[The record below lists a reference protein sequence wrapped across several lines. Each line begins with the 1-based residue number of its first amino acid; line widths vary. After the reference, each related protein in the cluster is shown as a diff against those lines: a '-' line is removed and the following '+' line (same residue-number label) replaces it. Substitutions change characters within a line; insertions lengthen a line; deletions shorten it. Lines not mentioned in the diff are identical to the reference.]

1 VIVGYA
7 SIAKTVAQSHMRRRP
22 VMRDATRFVGL
33 DVHADTIAVAVAEPG
48 RGEVRSLGIIPND
61 ASSVRKLIQKLGKKD
76 LKVCYE
82 AGPTGFALYW
92 QLAELGIECEV
103 IAPTLIPKKA
113 GERIKTDRR
122 DAAKLARCYRA
133 GDLTPIWI
141 PDQAHEALRDLVR
154 AREAAKYDQHRAR
167 QRLGKFLLRAAKK
180 PPPGNSSWSVKYVD
194 WIRTLKFEH
203 VAQQATLIDYL
214 AEVDHASERIAR
226 LEKAIED
233 AILQASPQVQAVIAG
248 LQALRGVAK
257 LSAVTL
263 AVEIGSFS
271 RFETAKQLMAYCGVV
286 PSEHSSGNSRRQ
298 GAITKTGNAH
308 VRRVL
313 FEASWGCRHRPNLG
327 TQLKQRQRGLSAAA
341 TEIAWKAQHRLHRR
355 YLALSARGKPSAK
368 VMGAVG
374 RELLGF
380 IWAVAV
386 QIEREHAACRLE
398 TKEAA

>member
-1 VIVGYA
+1 M
-7 SIAKTVAQSHMRRRP
+7 KE
-22 VMRDATRFVGL
+22 ATRFVGL
-33 DVHADTIAVAVAEPG
+33 DVHAETIAVAVAEPG

-61 ASSVRKLIQKLGKKD
+61 VTSVRKLIQKLGKKD

-92 QLAELGIECEV
+92 QLVELDVECEV

-113 GERIKTDRR
+113 GDRIKTDRR
-122 DAAKLARCYRA
+122 DALKLARCFRA
-133 GDLTPIWI
+133 GDLTAVWV

-167 QRLGKFLLRAAKK
+167 QRLSKFLLRTARKA
-180 PPPGNSSWSVKYVD
+180 PSGSSTWSQKYVE
-194 WIRTLKFEH
+194 WIRTLKYDH
-203 VAQQATLIDYL
+203 VAQQATLVDYL
-214 AEVDHASERIAR
+214 AEVDHAGERIRR
-226 LEKAIED
+226 LEQAVDD
-233 AILQASPQVQAVIAG
+233 AVKQASPSVRAVIDG

-257 LSAVTL
+257 LSATTI

-286 PSEHSSGNSRRQ
+286 PSEHSSGNTRRQ

-313 FEASWGCRHRPNLG
+313 FESAWGCRHRPNLG
-327 TQLKQRQRGLSAAA
+327 AALKRRQRGLS
-341 TEIAWKAQHRLHRR
+341 TTTNEIAWKAQHRLYRR
-355 YLALSARGKPSAK
+355 YIALSARGKPSPK
-368 VMGAVG
+368 VLGAIG

-386 QIEREHAACRLE
+386 QIEHEHSAARPQKL
-398 TKEAA
+398 AA

>member
-1 VIVGYA
+1 
-7 SIAKTVAQSHMRRRP
+7 
-22 VMRDATRFVGL
+22 MRDATRFVGL
-33 DVHADTIAVAVAEPG
+33 DVHAETIAVAVAEPG
-48 RGEVRSLGIIPND
+48 RGEVRSLGIIPNEP
-61 ASSVRKLIQKLGKKD
+61 AAVRKLIQKLGKKD

-92 QLAELGIECEV
+92 QLAELGIDCDV

-122 DAAKLARCYRA
+122 DAAKLARSFRA
-133 GDLTPIWI
+133 GDLTAVWV

-167 QRLGKFLLRAAKK
+167 QRLSKFLLRTAKR
-180 PPPGNSSWSVKYVD
+180 PPNGGKTWSREYVE
-194 WIRTLKFEH
+194 WIRGLRYDH
-203 VAQQATLIDYL
+203 VAQEATKVDYL
-214 AEVDHASERIAR
+214 AEVDHASERIRR
-226 LEKAIED
+226 LEQAIDD
-233 AILQASPQVQAVIAG
+233 AVKQASPSVKAVIEG

-257 LSAVTL
+257 LSATTL

-286 PSEHSSGNSRRQ
+286 PSEHSSGTRRRQ

-313 FEASWGCRHRPNLG
+313 FESAWGCRHRPNLG
-327 TQLKQRQRGLSAAA
+327 ARLKERQRGLSA
-341 TEIAWKAQHRLHRR
+341 TTNEIALKAQHRLHRR
-355 YLALSARGKPSAK
+355 YIALSARGKPSPK
-368 VMGAVG
+368 VLGAIG

-386 QIEREHAACRLE
+386 QIEQEHAAA
-398 TKEAA
+398 TKRQKLAA

>member
-1 VIVGYA
+1 M
-7 SIAKTVAQSHMRRRP
+7 KE
-22 VMRDATRFVGL
+22 ATRFVGL
-33 DVHADTIAVAVAEPG
+33 DVHAETIAVAIAEPG

-61 ASSVRKLIQKLGKKD
+61 FASVRKLFQKLGKKD
-76 LKVCYE
+76 LRVCYE

-122 DAAKLARCYRA
+122 DALKLARCFRA
-133 GDLTPIWI
+133 GDLTAVWV

-167 QRLGKFLLRAAKK
+167 QRLSKFLLRTARKAPAGKT
-180 PPPGNSSWSVKYVD
+180 WSQKYVE
-194 WIRTLKFEH
+194 WIRTLKYDH
-203 VAQQATLIDYL
+203 VAQQATLVDYL
-214 AEVDHASERIAR
+214 AEVDHASERIRR
-226 LEKAIED
+226 LEQAIDD
-233 AILQASPQVQAVIAG
+233 AVKQASPSVRAVIDG

-257 LSAVTL
+257 LSATTI

-286 PSEHSSGNSRRQ
+286 PSERSSGTTRRQ

-313 FEASWGCRHRPNLG
+313 FESAWGCRHRPNLG
-327 TQLKQRQRGLSAAA
+327 ATLKQRQRGLS
-341 TEIAWKAQHRLHRR
+341 TTTNEIAWKAQHRLHRR
-355 YLALSARGKPSAK
+355 YIALSARGKPSPK
-368 VMGAVG
+368 VLGAIG

-380 IWAVAV
+380 IWAIAV
-386 QIEREHAACRLE
+386 QVEHEHAAANKPQQL
-398 TKEAA
+398 AA

>member
-1 VIVGYA
+1 
-7 SIAKTVAQSHMRRRP
+7 MNE
-22 VMRDATRFVGL
+22 ATRFLGL
-33 DVHADTIAVAVAEPG
+33 DVHAQTIAVAVAEPG
-48 RGEVRSLGIIPND
+48 RGEVRSLGIIPNEPT
-61 ASSVRKLIQKLGKKD
+61 AVRKLIQKLGKKN
-76 LKVCYE
+76 LRACYE

-92 QLAELGIECEV
+92 QLAELGVECDV

-113 GERIKTDRR
+113 GERIKTDKR
-122 DAAKLARCYRA
+122 DALKLARCFRA
-133 GDLTPIWI
+133 GDLTAVWV

-167 QRLGKFLLRAAKK
+167 QRLSKFLLRTGRK
-180 PPPGNSSWSVKYVD
+180 PPTGSTWSMKYVE
-194 WIRTLKFEH
+194 WIRTLRYDH

-214 AEVDHASERIAR
+214 GEVDHASERIHR
-226 LEKAIED
+226 LEQAIDD
-233 AILQASPQVQAVIAG
+233 AVKHASPTVRAVIDG

-257 LSAVTL
+257 ISATTL

-286 PSEHSSGNSRRQ
+286 PSEHSSGNRRRQ

-313 FEASWGCRHRPNLG
+313 FESAWGSRHRPSLG
-327 TQLKQRQRGLSAAA
+327 KALKQRQRGLSPA
-341 TEIAWKAQHRLHRR
+341 TNEIAWKAQHRLYRR
-355 YLALSARGKPSAK
+355 YIALTARGKPNPK
-368 VMGAVG
+368 VMGAIG

-386 QIEREHAACRLE
+386 RIEHEQAVMTKTQKLAA
-398 TKEAA
+398 

>member
-1 VIVGYA
+1 M
-7 SIAKTVAQSHMRRRP
+7 KE
-22 VMRDATRFVGL
+22 ATRFVGL
-33 DVHADTIAVAVAEPG
+33 DVHAETIAVAVAEPG

-61 ASSVRKLIQKLGKKD
+61 IGSVRKLIQKLGRKD
-76 LKVCYE
+76 LKFCYE

-92 QLAELGIECEV
+92 QLAELGFECDV
-103 IAPTLIPKKA
+103 IAPTLVPKKA
-113 GERIKTDRR
+113 GDRIKTDRR
-122 DAAKLARCYRA
+122 DAAKLARCFRA
-133 GDLTPIWI
+133 GDLTAVWV

-154 AREAAKYDQHRAR
+154 AREAAKQDQHRAR
-167 QRLGKFLLRAAKK
+167 QRLGKFLLRSGKK
-180 PPPGNSSWSVKYVD
+180 APNGCSGWTQKHVN
-194 WIRTLKFEH
+194 WIRTVTFEH
-203 VAQQATLIDYL
+203 VAQQATLVDYL
-214 AEVDHASERIAR
+214 SEVDHAGERILR

-233 AILQASPQVQAVIAG
+233 AVQQASPQVKAVTSG

-271 RFETAKQLMAYCGVV
+271 RFQTAKQLMAYCGVV

-313 FEASWGCRHRPNLG
+313 FEASWACRHRPNLG
-327 TQLKQRQRGLSAAA
+327 RTLKERQRGLSTA
-341 TEIAWKAQHRLHRR
+341 TNEIAWKAQNRLHRR
-355 YLALSARGKPSAK
+355 YVALAARGKPNPK

-386 QIEREHAACRLE
+386 QIEREHASSA
-398 TKEAA
+398 TQAKNAA

>member
-1 VIVGYA
+1 MKEV
-7 SIAKTVAQSHMRRRP
+7 
-22 VMRDATRFVGL
+22 TRFVGL
-33 DVHADTIAVAVAEPG
+33 DVHAETIAVAVAEPG

-61 ASSVRKLIQKLGKKD
+61 VGSMRKLIQKLGKKN
-76 LKVCYE
+76 LRFCYE

-92 QLAELGIECEV
+92 QLTELGVECEV
-103 IAPTLIPKKA
+103 IAPTLIPKKS

-122 DAAKLARCYRA
+122 DAAKLARCFRA
-133 GDLTPIWI
+133 GDLTAVWV
-141 PDQAHEALRDLVR
+141 PDPEHEALRDLVR
-154 AREAAKYDQHRAR
+154 AREAAKQDEHRGR
-167 QRLGKFLLRAAKK
+167 QRLSKFLLRTAKK
-180 PPPGNSSWSVKYVD
+180 APSGCSTWSGKYVE
-194 WIRTLKFEH
+194 WIRTLKYEH
-203 VAQQATLIDYL
+203 VAQQATLVDYL
-214 AEVDHASERIAR
+214 AEVDHASQRIER
-226 LEKAIED
+226 LEQAIDD
-233 AILQASPQVQAVIAG
+233 AVKLAAPQVRAVIDG

-271 RFETAKQLMAYCGVV
+271 RFATAKQLMAYCGVV
-286 PSEHSSGNSRRQ
+286 PSEHSSGTSRRQ

-327 TQLKQRQRGLSAAA
+327 KQLKQRQRGLSAAT

-355 YLALSARGKPSAK
+355 YLALSARGKPHPK

-380 IWAVAV
+380 IWAIAV
-386 QIEREHAACRLE
+386 RVEREHA
-398 TKEAA
+398 TSSTTQVKHAA